1 VSGPWTVAVLERVL
15 RSQPEPDQ
23 ELVYMLGYL
32 RDYAASDGTLPP
44 EFDELVRDAFGP
56 LLGLSAR

>member
-1 VSGPWTVAVLERVL
+1 VLERAL

-56 LLGLSAR
+56 LLGLAAH